1 MWEWR
6 LVTPDAYRQAR
17 ANDCIEHLFTVEKRG
32 IVFFDDMDIAL
43 RDRETVHESDDQ
55 AVFLSALDGIEVNEG
70 VVFIFTTNCALDLI
84 DRAFKRP
91 GRIDLVLEFSPP
103 DADLRRELTERWHP
117 EIRAAIDLNAA
128 VASTDGCSFAELEEL
143 KNLLIMH
150 FMESQR
156 WDWDAAL
163 KQLDINRKELGP
175 QRRKRS
181 VGFGTRASGSGE
193 DGTPW

>member
-1 MWEWR
+1 
-6 LVTPDAYRQAR
+6 
-17 ANDCIEHLFTVEKRG
+17 
-32 IVFFDDMDIAL
+32 
-43 RDRETVHESDDQ
+43 HESDDQ

-103 DADLRRELTERWHP
+103 DAELRRELTERWHP
-117 EIRAAIDLNAA
+117 EIKSAIDLSHA
-128 VASTDGCSFAELEEL
+128 VASTDGFSFAELEEL
-143 KNLLIMH
+143 KTLLIMH
-150 FMESQR
+150 FMDTQT

-163 KQLDINRKELGP
+163 KQLDINRRELGT

-181 VGFGTRASGSGE
+181 VGFGARTGNSGSD
-193 DGTPW
+193 DGTPF